1 MKKRLSWRTA
11 SNRYAPL
18 LSLEE
23 AGDSSVILT
32 TIKDLQNSGMI
43 QIYGEDGTGRRELLT
58 SLRLRNLP
66 RNHPGDPVVTLRGSF
81 DGKAR
86 VFLRAE
92 TGGSLRCSETVKL
105 PRFLRSGGSRVLLPA
120 LLILAAVLA
129 AGAAAWILLGRGAGD
144 AAAGDARPTS
154 VREASRQEAPAS
166 TATTGGTGR
175 SGSTASTAGS
185 GSSSAAGT
193 VAGTAGAQAVPVP
206 PETAP
211 GTAGNAPAESR
222 ETPGA
227 AREENSGTGSAGPA
241 ENTAPAAGD
250 GAPGREQPVTAPA
263 QAAPE
268 AVLPVEPVI
277 ILFNPE
283 EAGLL
288 PAARTALDRLA
299 ETLKG
304 RDLSKLTI
312 SGHCALFGSE
322 TERQELSLKRAE
334 AAAAYLRSRGLNLPP
349 AVRITGEGGTRPL
362 TSDPARQDINRRV
375 EIRL

>member
-1 MKKRLSWRTA
+1 VMPPQGMP
-11 SNRYAPL
+11 APPP
-18 LSLEE
+18 
-23 AGDSSVILT
+23 
-32 TIKDLQNSGMI
+32 SGKPP
-43 QIYGEDGTGRRELLT
+43 GRR
-58 SLRLRNLP
+58 LRLPPP
-66 RNHPGDPVVTLRGSF
+66 RREEPVVPTPPPARRRVRPGLR
-81 DGKAR
+81 
-86 VFLRAE
+86 
-92 TGGSLRCSETVKL
+92 
-105 PRFLRSGGSRVLLPA
+105 RFRS
-120 LLILAAVLA
+120 
-129 AGAAAWILLGRGAGD
+129 
-144 AAAGDARPTS
+144 
-154 VREASRQEAPAS
+154 
-166 TATTGGTGR
+166 
-175 SGSTASTAGS
+175 
-185 GSSSAAGT
+185 
-193 VAGTAGAQAVPVP
+193 P

-227 AREENSGTGSAGPA
+227 AREGDSGAGSAGPA

-250 GAPGREQPVTAPA
+250 GAPGRELPVTAPA

-283 EAGLL
+283 EAVLL